1 MIVIHGEGVAQM
13 APGLATEIEVRE
25 RAFRYTLAECIACV
39 RLVHG

>member
-39 RLVHG
+39 RLVRG